1 MHSAA
6 NSRNRVGG
14 FRPSKVG
21 SLFSFSLDMTRHR
34 RYEKRPTEIFRNDLP
49 RLVNSGQKIV
59 PISHALSHAPRLT
72 AARQLRQF
80 RDIHGNQRG
89 EAMKRRKRKTK
100 RLELPDENHARG
112 GITHRRRRLLPIWSV
127 RHLPD
132 GTQAFFNTKRE
143 CLEWIKRW
151 KED

>member
-1 MHSAA
+1 
-6 NSRNRVGG
+6 
-14 FRPSKVG
+14 
-21 SLFSFSLDMTRHR
+21 
-34 RYEKRPTEIFRNDLP
+34 
-49 RLVNSGQKIV
+49 
-59 PISHALSHAPRLT
+59 
-72 AARQLRQF
+72 
-80 RDIHGNQRG
+80 
-89 EAMKRRKRKTK
+89 MKRRKRKTK
-100 RLELPDENHARG
+100 RLEPPDENHARG